1 MTNIS
6 IRKISHVIENTIVT
20 QHNTTISQL
29 LFIAIFVGSFV
40 SMLTSWWFW
49 VVSSG
54 LWMGLASSMF

>member
-1 MTNIS
+1 MKNIS

-20 QHNTTISQL
+20 QHNTTTSQ

-40 SMLTSWWFW
+40 SLTSWWFW

-54 LWMGLASSMF
+54 LWMGLASPMF